1 MCLEIITACSGT
13 VKPSR
18 SVFSASFV
26 KTALC
31 RLIVGLLRINPPW
44 YPRWKSF
51 QPFLLSLHPLPLV
64 HVVLVTNS
72 QFLCAF
78 VVGIPIASTLKTRER
93 IRVQELLRTVQSDLT
108 RSDLEQ
114 LSDQA
119 IDWIQEHACQDSAN
133 QDIVGVLKEPKV
145 SKLHHLT
152 RVNARHFHQT
162 SEMDL

>member
-1 MCLEIITACSGT
+1 MCNFGT
-13 VKPSR
+13 
-18 SVFSASFV
+18 
-26 KTALC
+26 L
-31 RLIVGLLRINPPW
+31 
-44 YPRWKSF
+44 
-51 QPFLLSLHPLPLV
+51 
-64 HVVLVTNS
+64 
-72 QFLCAF
+72 FLCAF

-114 LSDQA
+114 LSDRA
-119 IDWIQEHACQDSAN
+119 IDWIQEYACQDSAN